1 MSRNWYAACLLLVG
15 CTQMLADVCD
25 WPRVRALAA
34 TTQVA
39 PAMKVFTAHRGFE
52 TFANRFFVAG
62 ADADGRWDEVEIDP
76 ARYAGLR
83 GPYNRRN
90 AYGAAFAYGPLLRSD
105 ERTRGMHAS
114 VLVHA
119 LCAPGLA
126 AAELGLGAHQRWRIR
141 VQPRA
146 EVAARLP
153 LVQTL
158 DCASREVVDE

>member
-1 MSRNWYAACLLLVG
+1 
-15 CTQMLADVCD
+15 
-25 WPRVRALAA
+25 
-34 TTQVA
+34 
-39 PAMKVFTAHRGFE
+39 
-52 TFANRFFVAG
+52 
-62 ADADGRWDEVEIDP
+62 
-76 ARYAGLR
+76 
-83 GPYNRRN
+83 
-90 AYGAAFAYGPLLRSD
+90 
-105 ERTRGMHAS
+105 MHAS